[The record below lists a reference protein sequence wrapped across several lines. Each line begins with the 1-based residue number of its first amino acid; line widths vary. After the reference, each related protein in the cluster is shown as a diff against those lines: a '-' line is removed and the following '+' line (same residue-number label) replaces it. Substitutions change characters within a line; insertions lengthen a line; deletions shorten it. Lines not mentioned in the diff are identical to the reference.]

1 MAMMRSHA
9 LRSVAAAL
17 AVGAPVGLIV
27 AGGGARLAMGLIAL
41 ADDREDF
48 GSITGSGAFVG
59 EITFDGT
66 VAVLVTGMALGI
78 FGAFVYVALRS
89 WLPASGRY
97 RSLVFVLIVLGFG
110 LFVTIDGN
118 QEDFVF
124 LNTAVSIVSFAA
136 VLVLYALLVPPL
148 IDRLAPRTVRRSL
161 WGRAVVVGV
170 LALSLVVGAL
180 AVEHAFEYADGSRLT
195 AHGCRADIVDRGH
208 DCRPVGRHPTP

>member
-1 MAMMRSHA
+1 MAMMRSRA

-41 ADDREDF
+41 ADDRQDF

-97 RSLVFVLIVLGFG
+97 RNLVFVLIVLGFG
-110 LFVTIDGN
+110 LFVTIEGN

-124 LNTAVSIVSFAA
+124 LNTAASIVSFAA
-136 VLVLYALLVPPL
+136 VLVLYALLVPQL
-148 IDRLAPRTVRRSL
+148 IDRLTPRTVGRSL
-161 WGRAVVVGV
+161 WGRAVVAGV
-170 LALSLVVGAL
+170 LALSLGVGAL
-180 AVEHAFEYADGSRLT
+180 AVKHAFEYADGSRLP
-195 AHGCRADIVDRGH
+195 G
-208 DCRPVGRHPTP
+208 